1 MTVDGNTTSLI
12 ANGQRM
18 APSVA
23 GFARGVVVPPGRQGM
38 VGGGMGESC
47 MKVSGLGS
55 AKAGGPAPRQ
65 QCSHGVY
72 AVTSIYLSIQEQNP
86 IHREVSSHQT
96 QPKPASIQGL
106 L

>member
-1 MTVDGNTTSLI
+1 MG
-12 ANGQRM
+12 GEWP
-18 APSVA
+18 PSVV
-23 GFARGVVVPPGRQGM
+23 GFARGVVVLCPPGDRAWWA
-38 VGGGMGESC
+38 VEWVNHAC

-96 QPKPASIQGL
+96 EPKPASIQGL